1 MRRVLLNFLNNIED
15 FCPEDMIEDAT
26 DPVNRLCEYF
36 DSNYG
41 RDEGTTRLFSI
52 LSTPMKING
61 YVGVK
66 QNYFV
71 SEMFSLRLVDSVLN
85 NYLMKIALS
94 PSAALAAIRSCPA
107 GIRSDL
113 AFVLICLCGVDHDI
127 TSAERSFLYS
137 VIDLV

>member
-26 DPVNRLCEYF
+26 DPVNRLCGYF
-36 DSNYG
+36 DSTYG
-41 RDEGTTRLFSI
+41 RDEGTTRLIGI

-66 QNYFV
+66 QNYFI
-71 SEMFSLRLVDSVLN
+71 SEVFSLRLVDSMLN

-94 PSAALAAIRSCPA
+94 PSAAISAIRAYPQRV
-107 GIRSDL
+107 RSDL

-127 TSAERSFLYS
+127 TSAERSFLED
-137 VIDLV
+137 VMD